1 MAMKRYVTGF
11 ALKAMLMTA
20 ILAAT
25 AGCDRL
31 NEAGKLASDA
41 LSQITGGSQESP
53 VLVLTDDQI
62 LAAASVDDR
71 ALFGPMQAPVQL
83 SPISVDDLLQTQR
96 FYAVGS
102 IIAMP
107 KVEITQPVLEP
118 ESFSLI
124 EEPTDA
130 SQAASAL
137 NTNDAPLP
145 ESLEVAAGPPPAVE
159 APAATAPAPES
170 NRVTKDGA
178 PSILKPGA
186 IAGRAQIKLPSAV
199 ELRQQAQ
206 VAAPKALK
214 EALRDSGFEM
224 NRESLRT
231 ARKAAD
237 DTFKANTQTAQALG
251 DAVTRKMADVA
262 APIPK
267 ALQVRARLNVDT
279 AVAARDNAGRQLEK
293 LGLSGIVTP
302 GEGGQ
307 MRITIGV
314 NPTQF
319 REGKLDF
326 QKVATMRSLFAP
338 QRRSADEECA
348 GTPDMEKIK
357 ADPVLAT
364 ECVVKVLRESG
375 EYQYVEKDFIFNNQM
390 MKKPTTQPV
399 TVSTTK
405 PNDPLFSLQ
414 WNFRDLGA
422 AAGQSNGGA
431 GFSGFWARSKDT
443 GSRDVVV
450 AVVDTGIQ
458 MNHPDI
464 KGSPNLAP
472 GFDMVSDPIMGND
485 GDGRDSDPNDPGDK
499 CDPNDATVGDSFHGT
514 HVAGT
519 IGVAS
524 TNNAAGVAGGAW
536 NVTIVPVR
544 ALGRCGGKLSDIN
557 DGIRWAAGTV
567 PARDLQGKEVWNS
580 KPADIINLS
589 IGLFGPCPASMQAA
603 INDAVAAGAI
613 VVSAAGNA
621 RVDTQYFAPGG
632 CQNVI
637 SVAANDARGVLTPYS
652 NFGAN
657 VAIMAPGG
665 DMSRDDDHDGRP
677 DGILSTKYS
686 KNCTDPVNPT
696 QKIAQCY
703 YSYENGTSMSAPHVS
718 AALALLKTKF
728 PSAVPSELK
737 SRLLAASTPRTNMQC
752 SGACSAYPGSTPI
765 PGSPDMC
772 YRPCGGKMLN
782 LSNAQLQ

>member
-1 MAMKRYVTGF
+1 MVMKRYVTGC
-11 ALKAMLMTA
+11 ALAAM
-20 ILAAT
+20 LAAT

-41 LSQITGGSQESP
+41 LSQLTGGSQESQ

-71 ALFGPMQAPVQL
+71 ALFGPMQAPVAL
-83 SPISVDDLLQTQR
+83 APINVDEMLQTQR

-102 IIAMP
+102 VIAMP

-130 SQAASAL
+130 SQAASAM

-145 ESLEVAAGPPPAVE
+145 ESLEVPAGPPPALE
-159 APAATAPAPES
+159 APAATAQAPES
-170 NRVTKDGA
+170 NRVTQDGA
-178 PSILKPGA
+178 PAILKPGA
-186 IAGRAQIKLPSAV
+186 IVGRPQIKLPTAG

-214 EALRDSGFEM
+214 EAMRDTGIDLKPET
-224 NRESLRT
+224 LRT
-231 ARKAAD
+231 ARKAAE

-251 DAVTRKMADVA
+251 DAVTRKMADA
-262 APIPK
+262 TAPIPK
-267 ALQVRARLNVDT
+267 ALQVRARLDVDT
-279 AVAARDNAGRQLEK
+279 AIAARDKAGRQLEK

-338 QRRSADEECA
+338 QRADAAEECA

-390 MKKPTTQPV
+390 MKKPTPQPA
-399 TVSTTK
+399 TVSTTR

-431 GFSGFWARSKDT
+431 GFSGFWARTKDT

-499 CDPNDATVGDSFHGT
+499 CDPNDATVFDSFHGT

-567 PARDLQGKEVWNS
+567 PARDLQGKEIWNS

-665 DMSRDDDHDGRP
+665 DMSRDDDKDGRP

-686 KNCTDPVNPT
+686 KNCSDPVNPS

-703 YSYENGTSMSAPHVS
+703 YSYENGTSMAAPHVS

-737 SRLLAASTPRTNMQC
+737 TRLLTATTPRTNLQC

-765 PGSPDMC
+765 PGSADMC